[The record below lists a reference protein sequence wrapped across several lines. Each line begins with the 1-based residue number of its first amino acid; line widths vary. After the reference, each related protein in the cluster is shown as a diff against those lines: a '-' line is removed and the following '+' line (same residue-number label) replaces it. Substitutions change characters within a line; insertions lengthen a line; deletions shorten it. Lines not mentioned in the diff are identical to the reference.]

1 MFKHAKT
8 VRFSRSDKT
17 KSSKSLSTVCQLKW
31 FCDSNV
37 KTPKEV
43 DRSKNHESNI
53 HENGLGDSVE
63 EDVAKACDK
72 IAMTDVVLKSNRVLT
87 IYIT

>member
-1 MFKHAKT
+1 MFPKHAKT
-8 VRFSRSDKT
+8 VRFGQSDKT
-17 KSSKSLSTVCQLKW
+17 KISKNLSNVCRMKW

-43 DRSKNHESNI
+43 DRSKNHESGI

-63 EDVAKACDK
+63 EDTAKA
-72 IAMTDVVLKSNRVLT
+72 
-87 IYIT
+87 

>member
-1 MFKHAKT
+1 M
-8 VRFSRSDKT
+8 
-17 KSSKSLSTVCQLKW
+17 KW

-43 DRSKNHESNI
+43 DRSKNHESDI

-63 EDVAKACDK
+63 EDPAKD
-72 IAMTDVVLKSNRVLT
+72 
-87 IYIT
+87 